1 MPRNTISYHI
11 DSTALTIINLG
22 YFKSVLITTQS
33 GTSCL
38 WWLYCSMKL
47 NIWSDQI
54 LFKGL
59 SLEWKYEWC
68 VNWAVLL
75 LTRENRSM
83 CRKEI
88 DSPWSWLVCFC
99 ATVMIALM
107 FGISLNFGVLFPVLM
122 DYFQE
127 SRERTGNFTE
137 EPVYNFNVWW
147 LSVHSPRCFFNKI
160 LYACSLVKI
169 SLCYFLTYPNKLAS
183 GSLSA

>member
-38 WWLYCSMKL
+38 WWLYCSMKS

-59 SLEWKYEWC
+59 SLEWEYEWC

-137 EPVYNFNVWW
+137 EPVYNLVKFP
-147 LSVHSPRCFFNKI
+147 HSPILHYAFSSWAEKTMTKTIHFRWENRFF
-160 LYACSLVKI
+160 LQ
-169 SLCYFLTYPNKLAS
+169 
-183 GSLSA
+183 

>member
-1 MPRNTISYHI
+1 MNIVTRLSSNATQYDFISYRQHSP
-11 DSTALTIINLG
+11 DHHQPGLFQKCSYYNTKWHEL
-22 YFKSVLITTQS
+22 SVMIVLFNE
-33 GTSCL
+33 GEHL
-38 WWLYCSMKL
+38 
-47 NIWSDQI
+47 IWSDFI
-54 LFKGL
+54 GL
-59 SLEWKYEWC
+59 SLEWEYEWC

-127 SRERTGNFTE
+127 SREKTGNFME
-137 EPVYNFNVWW
+137 ETVEIIFHVWW
-147 LSVHSPRCFFNKI
+147 LFTHLDFFQNF
-160 LYACSLVKI
+160 
-169 SLCYFLTYPNKLAS
+169 LCAFF
-183 GSLSA
+183 G